1 VIVVQA
7 SGPVSDG
14 FAVELSADTFNPVFI
29 SISFIAS
36 ITIEALTADVS
47 AWLTMSSLSLPQE
60 TNVIAVAQRVK
71 NKKKAF
77 FIVVF
82 V

>member
-1 VIVVQA
+1 
-7 SGPVSDG
+7 
-14 FAVELSADTFNPVFI
+14 LT

-36 ITIEALTADVS
+36 ITIEALIADVS

-71 NKKKAF
+71 NKKRLF
-77 FIVVF
+77 S
-82 V
+82 